1 MRRTGAG
8 RSLVNIDLLFTPEL
22 RNIEIIKD
30 GLLPQKILALFV
42 YEDLSTSL
50 NTRVLSANVEAKN
63 LSINN

>member
-63 LSINN
+63 L